1 MRKIG
6 AALYGLVAGV
16 NILLGAYILA
26 TPAPEKEMVTYKVE
40 IRTGDT
46 VYDIVSR
53 IATADDD
60 VNELAWQVLQDNH
73 IEDCAN
79 LRPGTVLTITVP
91 RIISD
96 NQTNEKCP
104 TRHSSGTFHIDFGQL
119 RFRSYP

>member
-26 TPAPEKEMVTYKVE
+26 TPTPEKEMVTYEVE
-40 IRTGDT
+40 VESGDT

-60 VNELAWQVLQDNH
+60 VNELAWQVLQDNN

-79 LRPGTVLTITVP
+79 LRPGAVLTITVP

-96 NQTNEKCP
+96 K
-104 TRHSSGTFHIDFGQL
+104 
-119 RFRSYP
+119 

>member
-6 AALYGLVAGV
+6 AALYWLVAGV

-26 TPAPEKEMVTYKVE
+26 TPEPEKEMVTYEVE
-40 IRTGDT
+40 VESGDT

-53 IATADDD
+53 ISTADDD
-60 VNELAWQVLQDNH
+60 VNELAWHVLQDNH

-79 LRPGTVLTITVP
+79 LRPGKVLTITVP

-96 NQTNEKCP
+96 K
-104 TRHSSGTFHIDFGQL
+104 
-119 RFRSYP
+119 

>member
-40 IRTGDT
+40 IKTGDT

-60 VNELAWQVLQDNH
+60 VNELTWQVLQDNH
-73 IEDCAN
+73 IEDCVN

-96 NQTNEKCP
+96 K
-104 TRHSSGTFHIDFGQL
+104 
-119 RFRSYP
+119 

>member
-26 TPAPEKEMVTYKVE
+26 TPAPEKKMVTYEVE
-40 IRTGDT
+40 SGDT

-60 VNELAWQVLQDNH
+60 VNELTWKVLQDNH

-91 RIISD
+91 RIIAG
-96 NQTNEKCP
+96 K
-104 TRHSSGTFHIDFGQL
+104 
-119 RFRSYP
+119 

>member
-16 NILLGAYILA
+16 NILLGSYILA
-26 TPAPEKEMVTYKVE
+26 TPAPEKEMVTYEVE
-40 IRTGDT
+40 VESGDT

-60 VNELAWQVLQDNH
+60 VNELTWQVLQDNH

-91 RIISD
+91 RVISD
-96 NQTNEKCP
+96 K
-104 TRHSSGTFHIDFGQL
+104 
-119 RFRSYP
+119 

>member
-1 MRKIG
+1 MIKRLG
-6 AALYGLVAGV
+6 TALYGMVAGV

-26 TPAPEKEMVTYKVE
+26 IPAPEKEMVTYEVE
-40 IRTGDT
+40 VESGDT

-91 RIISD
+91 RIISG
-96 NQTNEKCP
+96 K
-104 TRHSSGTFHIDFGQL
+104 
-119 RFRSYP
+119 

>member
-26 TPAPEKEMVTYKVE
+26 TPEPEKEMVTYEVE
-40 IRTGDT
+40 VESGDT

-60 VNELAWQVLQDNH
+60 VNELAWQVLQDNN

-91 RIISD
+91 RVISD
-96 NQTNEKCP
+96 K
-104 TRHSSGTFHIDFGQL
+104 
-119 RFRSYP
+119 

>member
-1 MRKIG
+1 MKTFG
-6 AALYGLVAGV
+6 AALCGLIAGV
-16 NILLGAYILA
+16 DILLGAYILA
-26 TPAPEKEMVTYKVE
+26 TPEPEKEMVTYEVE
-40 IRTGDT
+40 VESGDT

-91 RIISD
+91 RVISD
-96 NQTNEKCP
+96 K
-104 TRHSSGTFHIDFGQL
+104 
-119 RFRSYP
+119 

>member
-1 MRKIG
+1 MKTFG
-6 AALYGLVAGV
+6 ASLYGLVAGV
-16 NILLGAYILA
+16 NILLCVYIIA
-26 TPAPEKEMVTYKVE
+26 TPAPEKDMVTYEVE
-40 IRTGDT
+40 VESGDT

-91 RIISD
+91 RVISD
-96 NQTNEKCP
+96 K
-104 TRHSSGTFHIDFGQL
+104 
-119 RFRSYP
+119 

>member
-26 TPAPEKEMVTYKVE
+26 TPAPEKEMVTYEVE
-40 IRTGDT
+40 VESGDT

-91 RIISD
+91 RVISD
-96 NQTNEKCP
+96 K
-104 TRHSSGTFHIDFGQL
+104 
-119 RFRSYP
+119 

>member
-26 TPAPEKEMVTYKVE
+26 TPAPEKEMVTYEVE
-40 IRTGDT
+40 VESGDT

-60 VNELAWQVLQDNH
+60 VNELSWQVLQDNH

-79 LRPGTVLTITVP
+79 LRPGNGAHHHRPPGHFRQMKSARLGTVRALSI
-91 RIISD
+91 
-96 NQTNEKCP
+96 
-104 TRHSSGTFHIDFGQL
+104 
-119 RFRSYP
+119 

>member
-1 MRKIG
+1 MEKSARKYKVKFTVEETEDHR
-6 AALYGLVAGV
+6 LNV
-16 NILLGAYILA
+16 
-26 TPAPEKEMVTYKVE
+26 KVTYEVE
-40 IRTGDT
+40 VESGDT

-91 RIISD
+91 RVISD
-96 NQTNEKCP
+96 K
-104 TRHSSGTFHIDFGQL
+104 
-119 RFRSYP
+119 